1 MRRLPLAD
9 LEAFAAVAEMRSF
22 RKAAALRGISATSL
36 SDAMRRLEA
45 RLGVRLLTRTTRSV
59 TLTDA
64 GQQLLARLSPA
75 LGDIASMLD
84 GLGPAGDT
92 PSGTLRLNV
101 PGIVARYILPPIVV
115 RFLKAYPRVSI
126 EIVAEDVYSDVFA
139 KGFDAGVRYDERLE
153 LDMIAVPIGPRS
165 QRFIAVASPAYLK
178 IHGTPSHPEDLLKH
192 TCIRHRF
199 LSGVMPTWE
208 FEREGV
214 VVRVDPPSV
223 IITNSLDISRAA
235 AVAGLGIMTS
245 FSEFTEAEVASGALQ
260 PVLEDWLPPFS
271 GPFIYYPSRK
281 HMPPPLRAFLD
292 FLKTEM
298 AAT

>member
-9 LEAFAAVAEMRSF
+9 LEAFAAVAELRSF

-84 GLGPAGDT
+84 GLGQAGDT

-115 RFLKAYPRVSI
+115 RFLKAHPRISI
-126 EIVAEDVYSDVFA
+126 EIVAEDFYSDVFA

-153 LDMIAVPIGPRS
+153 LDMIAVPLGPRS
-165 QRFIAVASPAYLK
+165 QRFIAVASPDYLK

-208 FEREGV
+208 FEREGL
-214 VVRVDPPSV
+214 SC
-223 IITNSLDISRAA
+223 
-235 AVAGLGIMTS
+235 
-245 FSEFTEAEVASGALQ
+245 ALIRQ
-260 PVLEDWLPPFS
+260 AW
-271 GPFIYYPSRK
+271 
-281 HMPPPLRAFLD
+281 
-292 FLKTEM
+292 
-298 AAT
+298 

>member
-9 LEAFAAVAEMRSF
+9 LEAFAAVAELRSF

-64 GQQLLARLSPA
+64 GQQLLSRLSPA

-84 GLGPAGDT
+84 GLGQAGDT
-92 PSGTLRLNV
+92 PGGTLRLNV

-115 RFLKAYPRVSI
+115 RFLKAHPRISI
-126 EIVAEDVYSDVFA
+126 EIVAEDFYSDVFA

-153 LDMIAVPIGPRS
+153 LDMIAVPLGPRS
-165 QRFIAVASPAYLK
+165 QRFLAVASPDYLK

-208 FEREGV
+208 FERKGV

-223 IITNSLDISRAA
+223 VITNSLDISRAA
-235 AVAGLGIMTS
+235 AMAGLGIMSS
-245 FSEFTEAEVASGALQ
+245 FSEFTAAEVASGALR
-260 PVLEDWLPPFS
+260 PVLEDWLAPFS

-292 FLKTEM
+292 LIKAEK
-298 AAT
+298 

>member
-64 GQQLLARLSPA
+64 GQQLLARLAPA
-75 LGDIASMLD
+75 LGDIAAMLD
-84 GLGPAGDT
+84 SLGPAGDT

-115 RFLKAYPRVSI
+115 RFLKAHPRISI
-126 EIVAEDVYSDVFA
+126 EIVAEDFYSDVFA

-153 LDMIAVPIGPRS
+153 LDMIAVPLGPRS
-165 QRFIAVASPAYLK
+165 QRFLAVASPDYLK
-178 IHGTPSHPEDLLKH
+178 KHGTPSHPEDLLKH

-223 IITNSLDISRAA
+223 VITNSLDISRAA
-235 AVAGLGIMTS
+235 AMAGLGIMSS

-292 FLKTEM
+292 FIKAEK
-298 AAT
+298 

>member
-9 LEAFAAVAEMRSF
+9 LEAFAAVAELRSF

-59 TLTDA
+59 TPTDA
-64 GQQLLARLSPA
+64 GQQLLVRLSPA
-75 LGDIASMLD
+75 LGDIAAMLD
-84 GLGPAGDT
+84 GLGQTEDV

-115 RFLKAYPRVSI
+115 RFLQAHPRISI
-126 EIVAEDVYSDVFA
+126 EIVAEDFYSDVFA

-153 LDMIAVPIGPRS
+153 LDMIAVPLGPRS
-165 QRFIAVASPAYLK
+165 QRFIAVASPGYLK
-178 IHGTPSHPEDLLKH
+178 IYGAPSHPEDLLKH

-208 FEREGV
+208 FERDGV
-214 VVRVDPPSV
+214 VVRIDPPSV
-223 IITNSLDISRAA
+223 LITNSLDISRAA
-235 AVAGLGIMTS
+235 AVAGLGIMSS
-245 FSEFTEAEVASGALQ
+245 FSEFTAAEVASGALR
-260 PVLEDWLPPFS
+260 PILEDWLAPFS

-292 FLKTEM
+292 FIKAEK
-298 AAT
+298 

>member
-9 LEAFAAVAEMRSF
+9 LEAFAAVAELRSF

-36 SDAMRRLEA
+36 SDAMRRLET

-84 GLGPAGDT
+84 GLGQAEDT

-101 PGIVARYILPPIVV
+101 PTIVGRYILPPIAV
-115 RFLKAYPRVSI
+115 RFLQAHPRVSI
-126 EIVAEDVYSDVFA
+126 EIIAEDTYSDVFA

-153 LDMIAVPIGPRS
+153 LDMIAVPLGPRL
-165 QRFIAVASPAYLK
+165 QRFAAVASPDYLK
-178 IHGTPSHPEDLLKH
+178 VHGTPSHPEDLLKH
-192 TCIRHRF
+192 KCIRHRF
-199 LSGVMPTWE
+199 LSGVMPPWE
-208 FEREGV
+208 FEREGI
-214 VVRVDPPSV
+214 VVRVDPPSLV
-223 IITNSLDISRAA
+223 ITNSLDISRAA
-235 AVAGLGIMTS
+235 AVAGLGIMSS
-245 FSEFTEAEVASGALQ
+245 FSEFTEAEVASGALR
-260 PVLEDWLPPFS
+260 PILEDWCESFS

-292 FLKTEM
+292 FIKTEK
-298 AAT
+298 

>member
-9 LEAFAAVAEMRSF
+9 LEAFAAVAELRSF

-64 GQQLLARLSPA
+64 GQQLLARLAPA

-84 GLGPAGDT
+84 GLGPGGDT

-115 RFLKAYPRVSI
+115 RFLKAHPRISI
-126 EIVAEDVYSDVFA
+126 EIVAEDFYSDVFA

-165 QRFIAVASPAYLK
+165 QRFIAVASPDYLK
-178 IHGTPSHPEDLLKH
+178 AHGTPSHPEDLLKH

-214 VVRVDPPSV
+214 VVRIDPPSV
-223 IITNSLDISRAA
+223 VITNSLDISRAA
-235 AVAGLGIMTS
+235 AVAGLGIMLS
-245 FSEFTEAEVASGALQ
+245 FSEFTEAEFASGALR

-292 FLKTEM
+292 FIKAEK
-298 AAT
+298 

>member
-9 LEAFAAVAEMRSF
+9 LEAFASVAELRSF

-84 GLGPAGDT
+84 GLGQAGDT

-101 PGIVARYILPPIVV
+101 PTIVGRFILPAIIA
-115 RFLKAYPRVSI
+115 RFLQAYPRISVEVI
-126 EIVAEDVYSDVFA
+126 AEDTYSDVFA
-139 KGFDAGVRYDERLE
+139 KGFDAGIRYDERLE
-153 LDMIAVPIGPRS
+153 LDMIAVPLGPRS
-165 QRFIAVASPAYLK
+165 QRFVAVASPDYLK

-223 IITNSLDISRAA
+223 VITNSLDISRAA
-235 AVAGLGIMTS
+235 AVAGLGIMSS
-245 FSEFTEAEVASGALQ
+245 FSEFIEAEIASGVLR
-260 PVLEDWLPPFS
+260 PVLEDWLAPFS

-292 FLKTEM
+292 FIKAEK
-298 AAT
+298 

>member
-9 LEAFAAVAEMRSF
+9 LEAFAAVAELRSF

-64 GQQLLARLSPA
+64 GQRLLARLSPA

-84 GLGPAGDT
+84 GLDQAGDT

-115 RFLKAYPRVSI
+115 RFLQAHPRISI
-126 EIVAEDVYSDVFA
+126 EIVAEDFYSDVFA

-153 LDMIAVPIGPRS
+153 LDMIAVPLGPRS
-165 QRFIAVASPAYLK
+165 QRFIAVASPDYLR
-178 IHGTPSHPEDLLKH
+178 IHGTPSHPEELLKH

-208 FEREGV
+208 FECEGI
-214 VVRVDPPSV
+214 VVRIDPPSV
-223 IITNSLDISRAA
+223 VITNSLDISRAA

-245 FSEFTEAEVASGALQ
+245 FSEFTEAEVASGALR
-260 PVLEDWLPPFS
+260 PVLENWLAPFS
-271 GPFIYYPSRK
+271 GPFVYYPSRK

-292 FLKTEM
+292 FIKAEK
-298 AAT
+298 

>member
-9 LEAFAAVAEMRSF
+9 LEAFAAVAELRSF
-22 RKAAALRGISATSL
+22 RKAARLRSVSATSL

-84 GLGPAGDT
+84 GLGQAGDT

-115 RFLKAYPRVSI
+115 RFLQAHPRISI
-126 EIVAEDVYSDVFA
+126 EIVAEDFYSDVFA

-153 LDMIAVPIGPRS
+153 LDMIAVPLGPRS
-165 QRFIAVASPAYLK
+165 QRFIAVASPDYLK
-178 IHGTPSHPEDLLKH
+178 IHGTPSHPEELLKH

-208 FEREGV
+208 FERAGV

-223 IITNSLDISRAA
+223 LITNSLDISRAA
-235 AVAGLGIMTS
+235 AVAGLGIMSS
-245 FSEFTEAEVASGALQ
+245 FSEFTEAEVASDALL
-260 PVLEDWLPPFS
+260 PILEDWYAPFS

-292 FLKTEM
+292 FIKTEK
-298 AAT
+298 

>member
-9 LEAFAAVAEMRSF
+9 LEAFAAVAELRSF

-64 GQQLLARLSPA
+64 GQQLLARLAPA

-84 GLGPAGDT
+84 GLGEAGDM
-92 PSGTLRLNV
+92 PGGTLRLNV

-115 RFLKAYPRVSI
+115 RFLKAHPRISI
-126 EIVAEDVYSDVFA
+126 EIVAEDFYSDVFA

-153 LDMIAVPIGPRS
+153 LDMIAVPLGPRS
-165 QRFIAVASPAYLK
+165 QRFLAVAAPDYLK

-214 VVRVDPPSV
+214 VVRIDPPSV
-223 IITNSLDISRAA
+223 VITNSLDISRAA
-235 AVAGLGIMTS
+235 AVAGLGIMSS
-245 FSEFTEAEVASGALQ
+245 FSEFTEAEVVSGALR
-260 PVLEDWLPPFS
+260 PVLEDWLAPFS

-292 FLKTEM
+292 FIKTEK
-298 AAT
+298 

>member
-9 LEAFAAVAEMRSF
+9 LEAFAAVAELRSF
-22 RKAAALRGISATSL
+22 LKAAALRGISATSL

-45 RLGVRLLTRTTRSV
+45 GLGVRLLTRTTRSV

-84 GLGPAGDT
+84 GLGQAGDT

-115 RFLKAYPRVSI
+115 RFLQAHPRVSI

-153 LDMIAVPIGPRS
+153 LDMIAVPLGPRS
-165 QRFIAVASPAYLK
+165 QRFIAVASPDYLK

-214 VVRVDPPSV
+214 VVRIDPPSV
-223 IITNSLDISRAA
+223 VITNSLDISRAA
-235 AVAGLGIMTS
+235 AVAGLGIMSS
-245 FSEFTEAEVASGALQ
+245 FSEFTEAEVASGTLR
-260 PVLEDWLPPFS
+260 PVLEDWLAPFS

-292 FLKTEM
+292 FIKAEK
-298 AAT
+298 

>member
-9 LEAFAAVAEMRSF
+9 LEAFAAVAELRSF

-84 GLGPAGDT
+84 GLGGASDT

-101 PGIVARYILPPIVV
+101 PTIVGRYILPSIVA
-115 RFLKAYPRVSI
+115 RFLLAYPRISVEVI
-126 EIVAEDVYSDVFA
+126 AEDIYSDVFA

-165 QRFIAVASPAYLK
+165 QRFIAVASPDYLK
-178 IHGTPSHPEDLLKH
+178 THGTPSHPEDLLQH

-223 IITNSLDISRAA
+223 MITNSLDISRAA
-235 AVAGLGIMTS
+235 AVAGLGIMLL
-245 FSEFTEAEVASGALQ
+245 FSEFTEAEVASGALR

-292 FLKTEM
+292 FIKAEK
-298 AAT
+298 

>member
-9 LEAFAAVAEMRSF
+9 LEAFAAVAELRSF

-75 LGDIASMLD
+75 LGDIATMLD
-84 GLGPAGDT
+84 GLSDAGDT

-115 RFLKAYPRVSI
+115 RFLQAYPRISI
-126 EIVAEDVYSDVFA
+126 EIVAEDFYSDVFA

-153 LDMIAVPIGPRS
+153 LDMIAVPLGPRS
-165 QRFIAVASPAYLK
+165 QRFIAVASPDYLR

-199 LSGVMPTWE
+199 LSGVMPIWE

-214 VVRVDPPSV
+214 VVRIDPPSV
-223 IITNSLDISRAA
+223 LITNSLDISRAA
-235 AVAGLGIMTS
+235 AVAGLGIMSS
-245 FSEFTEAEVASGALQ
+245 FSEFTEAEVASGTLR
-260 PVLEDWLPPFS
+260 PVLEDWLAPFS

-292 FLKTEM
+292 FIKAEK
-298 AAT
+298 

>member
-9 LEAFAAVAEMRSF
+9 LEAFAAVAELRSF

-59 TLTDA
+59 TPTDA
-64 GQQLLARLSPA
+64 GQQLLVRLSPA
-75 LGDIASMLD
+75 LGDIAAMLD
-84 GLGPAGDT
+84 GLGQTEDV

-115 RFLKAYPRVSI
+115 RFLQAHPRISI
-126 EIVAEDVYSDVFA
+126 EIVAEDFYSDVFA

-153 LDMIAVPIGPRS
+153 LDMIAVPLGPRS
-165 QRFIAVASPAYLK
+165 QRFIAVASPDYLK

-192 TCIRHRF
+192 KCIRHRF

-208 FEREGV
+208 FERDGV
-214 VVRVDPPSV
+214 VVRIDPPSV
-223 IITNSLDISRAA
+223 LITNSLDISRAA
-235 AVAGLGIMTS
+235 AVAGLGIMSS
-245 FSEFTEAEVASGALQ
+245 FSEFTAAEVASGALR
-260 PVLEDWLPPFS
+260 PILEDWLAPFS

-292 FLKTEM
+292 FIKAEK
-298 AAT
+298 